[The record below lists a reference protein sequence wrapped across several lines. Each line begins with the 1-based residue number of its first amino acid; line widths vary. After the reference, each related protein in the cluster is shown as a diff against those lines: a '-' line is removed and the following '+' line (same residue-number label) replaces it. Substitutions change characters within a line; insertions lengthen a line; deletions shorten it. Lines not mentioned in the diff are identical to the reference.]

1 MRVIAGSARGIRL
14 VAPEGLETRPT
25 SDRVREALFNILG
38 PRLEGCHFLDLFAG
52 TGANGIEALSRGAT
66 RAVFVENS
74 RPACTCIQQ
83 NLQKTKLDDR
93 GTLFRTAMPEALA
106 RVPGNFDVVFADPPY
121 RYEHYT
127 DILKAL
133 QDYERVAPQAVVVI
147 EHEQHAELPELVGVL
162 SRTREARY
170 GHTTLSFYA

>member
-1 MRVIAGSARGIRL
+1 MRVIAGTARGIPL

-38 PRLEGCHFLDLFAG
+38 PRLAGSHFLDLFAG

-66 RAVFVENS
+66 RAVFVENN
-74 RPACTCIQQ
+74 RAACASIQQ
-83 NLQKTKLDDR
+83 NLAKARVGDR
-93 GTLFRTAMPEALA
+93 GALFRTAMPEALA
-106 RVPGNFDVVFADPPY
+106 RVPGTFDVVFADPPY

-133 QDYERVAPQAVVVI
+133 QDYERLAPQAVVVV
-147 EHEQHAELPELVGVL
+147 EHEQRVTLPELVGVL
-162 SRTREARY
+162 TRTREARY